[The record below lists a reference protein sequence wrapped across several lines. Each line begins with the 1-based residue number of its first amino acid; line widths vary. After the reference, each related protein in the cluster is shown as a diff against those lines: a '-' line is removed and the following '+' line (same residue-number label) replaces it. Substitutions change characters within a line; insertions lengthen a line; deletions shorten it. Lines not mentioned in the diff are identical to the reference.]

1 MYVEEMGKE
10 DMNLTMGAVGY
21 KRDIICR
28 CELPSTRY
36 LQRCLHRTRRGEFVS
51 IAIFYQ
57 KSVVLFWATL
67 SLMQNRLRTEEF
79 VKKIQKYLVLI

>member
-1 MYVEEMGKE
+1 MSCMLRKLNGEGGHELDNEWVRLVIREI
-10 DMNLTMGAVGY
+10 D
-21 KRDIICR
+21 R

-36 LQRCLHRTRRGEFVS
+36 LQRCLHRTRGEFVS

-79 VKKIQKYLVLI
+79 VKKI